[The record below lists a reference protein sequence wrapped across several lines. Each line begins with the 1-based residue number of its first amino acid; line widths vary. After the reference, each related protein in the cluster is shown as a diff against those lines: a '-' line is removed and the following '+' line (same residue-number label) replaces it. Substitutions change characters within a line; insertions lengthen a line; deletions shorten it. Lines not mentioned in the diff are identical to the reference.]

1 MLHDNDKSQLG
12 CNHMPIVDVVF
23 IFLWVSWR
31 VPEITIPACGVVTK
45 PSIWVSFASVFV
57 VRDVEEGEAIVDVS
71 LHGVVGVVAI
81 GRDGEGPVVHQA
93 GNHV

>member
-23 IFLWVSWR
+23 ILLWVSWR
-31 VPEITIPACGVVTK
+31 VPEITIPACGVVAK
-45 PSIWVSFASVFV
+45 PSVWVSFASVFV
-57 VRDVEEGEAIVDVS
+57 VRDVEVREAIVDVS

>member
-1 MLHDNDKSQLG
+1 M
-12 CNHMPIVDVVF
+12 
-23 IFLWVSWR
+23 
-31 VPEITIPACGVVTK
+31 VTK

-93 GNHV
+93 GNHVWCESNDHGLCWEENKKGGINLEPL